1 MDMKNCET
9 DYFRA
14 ESICVAHRK
23 TTHPP
28 HTKFRGD
35 IRGHQSDHSQCSAL
49 PRLRRVDFTNRRHLP
64 ALRLETGCRHRQCT
78 TPSGKNRIVAAILAL
93 LVGGLG
99 IHKFYLGQIGM
110 GIVYLIFFW
119 TFIPALIAFVEA
131 IIYLT
136 MSDDAFA
143 AKYG

>member
-1 MDMKNCET
+1 
-9 DYFRA
+9 
-14 ESICVAHRK
+14 
-23 TTHPP
+23 
-28 HTKFRGD
+28 
-35 IRGHQSDHSQCSAL
+35 
-49 PRLRRVDFTNRRHLP
+49 
-64 ALRLETGCRHRQCT
+64 
-78 TPSGKNRIVAAILAL
+78 
-93 LVGGLG
+93 
-99 IHKFYLGQIGM
+99 M

>member
-1 MDMKNCET
+1 M
-9 DYFRA
+9 
-14 ESICVAHRK
+14 
-23 TTHPP
+23 
-28 HTKFRGD
+28 
-35 IRGHQSDHSQCSAL
+35 
-49 PRLRRVDFTNRRHLP
+49 
-64 ALRLETGCRHRQCT
+64 
-78 TPSGKNRIVAAILAL
+78 AAILAL